1 MLKKVI
7 VMVLAVSMLLSVAIY
22 AAEARVSYI
31 PTLTF
36 SQSTANCSVV
46 ISSPGSYIEATL
58 SLWCGNS
65 LIDSWED
72 SGEDYIWIDES
83 CAVTRRKNYTL
94 VVSGTVDGIEF
105 EESVTRTCS

>member
-1 MLKKVI
+1 MFKRVVAVI
-7 VMVLAVSMLLSVAIY
+7 LALSVLLSITVFAV
-22 AAEARVSYI
+22 EPRVSYI

-46 ISSPGSYIEATL
+46 INSPGSYIEATL
-58 SLWCGNS
+58 SLWYGDS

-72 SGEDYIWIDES
+72 SGENLVWIEES
-83 CAVTRRKNYTL
+83 CTVTRRRNYTL
-94 VVSGTVDGIEF
+94 KVVGTIDGIEF